1 MNWAWWDG
9 KMLVEQ
15 YRHEHG
21 LDQRALGEAAGE
33 DQGKV
38 HGE

>member
-9 KMLVEQ
+9 EMPVEH

-21 LDQRALGEAAGE
+21 LDTKTLAEAD
-33 DQGKV
+33 DQSRKAD
-38 HGE
+38 E